1 MVILMG
7 SPLKSIWAVHLATLA
22 FFLGIMIVAPII
34 SPFSISLGATPLI
47 IGFLSALTSI
57 TAFIMRPI
65 FGLISDRGY
74 RFETMMLGAFLG
86 CIAALIYASSSNIW
100 IFAVARIIHGLA
112 SASFLPASI
121 STAIDLAPPDRVGET
136 LGWRSTMF
144 GVSQLAGPG
153 IGGYISDLTNY
164 NTTFIATLILSMV
177 SLGVLFIARRWA
189 GKYTSERVERRS
201 SFRDIR
207 RLFKLTFICPMIA
220 VAFHAISYSG
230 VFTFLPALYKELG
243 FGASVYGLY
252 ASVQG
257 GFSILTRATSG
268 RIADRKGPIPVAS
281 LGLILVIVSYLLL
294 YVNYLPPVAYIAAS
308 IFGIGLGLIVPSL
321 QLLALGD
328 LPSEIRGFASGI
340 YIMAFDL
347 GFLLGPLIMGY
358 YIELTG
364 SYTSILTLFPIFATI
379 SFIAIQFARLAKHD

>member
-1 MVILMG
+1 MVISMG
-7 SPLKSIWAVHLATLA
+7 SSLKSIWSVHLATFI
-22 FFLGIMIVAPII
+22 FFLGIMVVAPII

-86 CIAALIYASSSNIW
+86 SIAALIYALSNNIW

-121 STAIDLAPPDRVGET
+121 STAIDLAPPHRVGET

-144 GVSQLAGPG
+144 GVSQLIGPG

-164 NTTFIATLILSMV
+164 NTTFIATFILSLI
-177 SLGVLFIARRWA
+177 SLGILFIARSWA
-189 GKYTSERVERRS
+189 TEYVRRRSERKS
-201 SFRDIR
+201 SFRNIR
-207 RLFKLTFICPMIA
+207 QLLKLTFICPMVA
-220 VAFHAISYSG
+220 VAFHAMSFSG
-230 VFTFLPALYKELG
+230 IFTFLPALYKELG
-243 FGASVYGLY
+243 FGASVYGFY
-252 ASVQG
+252 ASIQG

-281 LGLILVIVSYLLL
+281 LGLILVTISYLLL
-294 YVNYLPPVAYIAAS
+294 YFNYLPPISYIAAS

-328 LPSEIRGFASGI
+328 LSSEMRGFASGI
-340 YIMAFDL
+340 YMMAFDL

-358 YIELTG
+358 YVELTG
-364 SYTSILTLFPIFATI
+364 SYTSILTLFPIFATF
-379 SFIAIQFARLAKHD
+379 SFITIQFTRLAKRD